1 MHKPSDLADLD
12 RLRADLAGD
21 VDTFNVAGESV
32 VMSIRQAN
40 NYHTEHNIR
49 AILFDLGDTLMW
61 EVTEEKDATDVTL
74 RADLLPGAADLIR
87 RLREDGF
94 YIGLVADSRP
104 KSPINVLEQHELLHL
119 FDTASISEIVGV
131 SKPDRRMFLT
141 ALTALDVDPA
151 DYARV
156 VMVGNN
162 LERDIVGANALG
174 LMTILIHPNDRRT
187 ATPSGPDDTP
197 DHTVETI
204 AKLSDLIYS
213 LDSKTS

>member
-1 MHKPSDLADLD
+1 MFHV
-12 RLRADLAGD
+12 AGD
-21 VDTFNVAGESV
+21 SA
-32 VMSIRQAN
+32 VMSIRQSD
-40 NYHTEHNIR
+40 NYHTEHSIR

-61 EVTEEKDATDVTL
+61 EVTEEKDAADVTL

-87 RLREDGF
+87 RLRNDGF

-141 ALTALDVDPA
+141 ALAALAVDPA

-156 VMVGNN
+156 IMVGNN

-174 LMTILIHPNDRRT
+174 LTTILIHPNERRS
-187 ATPSGPDDTP
+187 AIPSGPEDTP
-197 DHTVETI
+197 DHTVTTI
-204 AKLSDLIYS
+204 AELSDLIYS
-213 LDSKTS
+213 IDSTTS